1 MDSSK
6 YDKLRNKVLD
16 IMNKHTTRR
25 HCHNKIC
32 PSLELPNHV
41 IKNVFSL
48 EKEDIIEM
56 NELVCQSSP
65 PNSPNIRQKK
75 IKKTHTVDDFS
86 KLGII
91 ITNKD

>member
-41 IKNVFSL
+41 VKNVFSL
-48 EKEDIIEM
+48 EKDDLSEM
-56 NELVCQSSP
+56 SDLVSQPSP
-65 PNSPNIRQKK
+65 PCSPNIKPKDKRTYT
-75 IKKTHTVDDFS
+75 IEDFS
-86 KLGII
+86 KLGIT
-91 ITNKD
+91 ITKSIK